1 MYLWDVIVVGGANT
15 DYIVHGH
22 VLPRPGE
29 TQVGDSFF
37 TGPGGKGANQA
48 VAAARLGARVAL
60 ISAVGADERGEDLV
74 AQLASQR
81 VDVSCMQRIP
91 DGATGAAIIQVGR
104 NGQKQI
110 FSMPGANRRL
120 RPVDVEGAM
129 SRLGPAHVVLL
140 QLELTLECVRAAL
153 ARARAAG
160 ARTMLDPAPAMTL
173 SDEVLAL
180 VDIIK
185 PNAREAKVLTG
196 IEVTDRYS
204 ASAAAHV
211 LLERGIK
218 VVAIEAGSDGNLL
231 VYPEGEHWMPKI
243 PVATVDATG
252 GGDAFAGTFATYLAR
267 DRSLREAASFANAAA
282 ALATTT
288 LGAQTSLARE
298 SDLEGLVA
306 AGSEAKLRRRT
317 G

>member
-15 DYIVHGH
+15 DFIVHGH

-60 ISAVGADERGEDLV
+60 VSAVGADDRGEDLV
-74 AQLASQR
+74 AQLAAQR
-81 VDVSCMQRIP
+81 VVVSCIQRIP
-91 DGATGAAIIQVGR
+91 DSITGAAVIHVR
-104 NGQKQI
+104 SDGQKQI
-110 FSMPGANRRL
+110 SAVAGANRRL
-120 RPVDVEGAM
+120 RPVDVEGAL

-140 QLELTLECVRAAL
+140 QLELTLDTVRAAL
-153 ARARAAG
+153 ARARAGG
-160 ARTMLDPAPAMTL
+160 ARTILDPAPAMTL
-173 SDEVLAL
+173 SDEVLSL

-185 PNAREAKVLTG
+185 PNSREAKVLTG
-196 IEVTDRYS
+196 IDVTDRYS
-204 ASAAAHV
+204 ASRAAHA
-211 LLERGIK
+211 LLERGVA
-218 VVAIEAGSDGNLL
+218 VVAIEAGEDGNLL
-231 VYPEGEHWMPKI
+231 VYPEGEHWMPRI
-243 PVATVDATG
+243 PVRSVDATG
-252 GGDAFAGTFATYLAR
+252 AGDAFAGTLATYLAR
-267 DRSLREAASFANAAA
+267 DRSLREAATFANAAA

-306 AGSEAKLRRRT
+306 ETQPTLKRRT